1 MQDYDFIF
9 HREYR
14 KRISGLSMEQRGV
27 LFTALAEYAETG
39 AVTTEMDDITDM
51 AFGFLQDRMD
61 RDYDNFLEKNEKNR
75 KNGMKGGRPPKMQE
89 NPTVNTGNPKNPTV
103 SENNPEN
110 PTVNTGNPKNPTV
123 SENNPENPTV
133 NTGNPK
139 NPLPIPE
146 PIPVPDIKRESVREK
161 RERFSPPT
169 PGQVT
174 EYAKQAGLI
183 IDAEKFCDYYAS
195 KGWKVGPSSP
205 MKDWKAAARNWARND
220 SKYSQPS
227 QTARSGTRGNFC
239 AYGHE
244 QIDWNALGKMI
255 SNNGSG

>member
-89 NPTVNTGNPKNPTV
+89 NPTVNTR
-103 SENNPEN
+103 
-110 PTVNTGNPKNPTV
+110 NPKNPTV

>member
-1 MQDYDFIF
+1 MAKDNFII
-9 HREYR
+9 HLEYR
-14 KRISGLSMEQRGV
+14 EQMNI
-27 LFTALAEYAETG
+27 LTAEQKGMLLDALCDYAESG
-39 AVTTEMDDITDM
+39 AEPSDLDSATQMLYVTMR
-51 AFGFLQDRMD
+51 QRMD
-61 RDYDNFLEKNEKNR
+61 RETDNYEKKVTR
-75 KNGMKGGRPPKMQE
+75 LKSNGAKGGRPKANSEADKKP
-89 NPTVNTGNPKNPTV
+89 NGF
-103 SENNPEN
+103 SENQMVSGEN
-110 PTVNTGNPKNPTV
+110 LKNQMV
-123 SENNPENPTV
+123 SRENL
-133 NTGNPK
+133 K
-139 NPLPIPE
+139 NQISDVPVPVPV
-146 PIPVPDIKRESVREK
+146 PVPDIKRESVREK

>member
-89 NPTVNTGNPKNPTV
+89 NPTVNTR
-103 SENNPEN
+103 
-110 PTVNTGNPKNPTV
+110 NPKNPTV

-195 KGWKVGPSSP
+195 KGWKRP
-205 MKDWKAAARNWARND
+205 
-220 SKYSQPS
+220 
-227 QTARSGTRGNFC
+227 
-239 AYGHE
+239 
-244 QIDWNALGKMI
+244 
-255 SNNGSG
+255 